1 MLAPGATASAAG
13 VQWWR
18 RAPSE
23 APPPK
28 GARGRAYKYL
38 PPARASL
45 SARLGRPHV
54 HQPRSAMKLVQTF
67 FLKLVQTSSQ
77 ALKLVQTSSQAIFSR
92 TEIAGVL

>member
-18 RAPSE
+18 RALCE

-54 HQPRSAMKLVQTF
+54 HQPRSAMKLVQT
-67 FLKLVQTSSQ
+67 LSQ
-77 ALKLVQTSSQAIFSR
+77 LQAIFSR
-92 TEIAGVL
+92 TDIAGVL

>member
-18 RAPSE
+18 RALCE

-54 HQPRSAMKLVQTF
+54 HQPRSAMKLVQT
-67 FLKLVQTSSQ
+67 LSQ
-77 ALKLVQTSSQAIFSR
+77 ALKLVQTSSQAMFSR
-92 TEIAGVL
+92 TDIVAGVL